1 MINLISENSFEL
13 NSSDVISK
21 WLSGIIHN
29 ENYKE
34 GELLIT
40 FCNDDYLHKLNM
52 EFLAHDNLTDVL
64 TFEYNMGNVLSGD
77 ICISTERVREN
88 AEIYNTTF
96 FEEIARVMAHGVLHL
111 CGYADNNEQEKKQ
124 MRSKEDFYLQQ
135 LFSK

>member
-1 MINLISENSFEL
+1 MINLISENNFEL
-13 NSSDVISK
+13 NTPEMISK
-21 WLSGIIHN
+21 WLSGIIRN
-29 ENYKE
+29 ENYIE

-52 EFLAHDNLTDVL
+52 EFLAHDNLTDIL
-64 TFEYNMGNVLSGD
+64 TFEYNIGKVLSGD

-88 AEIYNTTF
+88 AETYNTTF
-96 FEEIARVMAHGVLHL
+96 FEEIARVMAHGILHL
-111 CGYADNNEQEKKQ
+111 CGYADSNEQEKKQ

>member
-13 NSSDVISK
+13 NSPEVIIK

-29 ENYKE
+29 ENFKE

-52 EFLAHDNLTDVL
+52 EFLAHDNLTDIL
-64 TFEYNMGNVLSGD
+64 TFQYNTGNVLSGD

-88 AEIYNTTF
+88 AVTYNTTF
-96 FEEIARVMAHGVLHL
+96 FEEIARVMVHGVLHL
-111 CGYADNNEQEKKQ
+111 CGYADNTHQDKKQ

>member
-1 MINLISENSFEL
+1 MINLISENNFEL
-13 NSSDVISK
+13 NSPEMISK
-21 WLSGIIHN
+21 WLSGIIRN
-29 ENYKE
+29 ENYIE

-52 EFLAHDNLTDVL
+52 EFLAHDNLTDIL
-64 TFEYNMGNVLSGD
+64 TFEYNIGKVLSGD

-88 AEIYNTTF
+88 AETYNTTF
-96 FEEIARVMAHGVLHL
+96 FEEIARVMAHGILHL
-111 CGYADNNEQEKKQ
+111 CGYTDNNDQEKKQ

>member
-1 MINLISENSFEL
+1 MINLISENNFEL
-13 NSSDVISK
+13 NSPEMISK
-21 WLSGIIHN
+21 WLSGIIRN
-29 ENYKE
+29 ENYIE

-52 EFLAHDNLTDVL
+52 EFLAHDNLTDIL
-64 TFEYNMGNVLSGD
+64 TFEYNIGKVLSGD

-88 AEIYNTTF
+88 AETYKTTF
-96 FEEIARVMAHGVLHL
+96 FEEIARVMAHGILHL
-111 CGYADNNEQEKKQ
+111 CGYADNTEQEKKQ